1 MKTILLLLLVAALI
15 VFFIAFKQSRLPAML
30 EESFLT
36 MNQTRN
42 AKPVTEGSIA
52 PLCPPGFKFLTDR
65 DGRSICCR
73 GRIDNTEGRCYPKK
87 DNSKIPHVCSLGG
100 EMNDEFG
107 QKIQFCG
114 SMMQSLLS
122 ELAAEN
128 CTRGKPYRATADGI
142 TGFCCAAAPSSAAPQ
157 KCPDSAKSCVVLR
170 DDQNPF
176 EQSNSCG
183 LERFADGATCPAGM
197 RQTILR
203 ATEGEI
209 ESLTVPLCMSTVLPL
224 SKTAPMCI
232 PRNVLNELRRFGKYR
247 NKDFRRWIGNC
258 EIYDKVNVQKT
269 ETPQRV
275 DLTGF

>member
-1 MKTILLLLLVAALI
+1 MDVQSVAVDVLIILKVAAIPRKIL
-15 VFFIAFKQSRLPAML
+15 V
-30 EESFLT
+30 
-36 MNQTRN
+36 
-42 AKPVTEGSIA
+42 
-52 PLCPPGFKFLTDR
+52 KF
-65 DGRSICCR
+65 
-73 GRIDNTEGRCYPKK
+73 
-87 DNSKIPHVCSLGG
+87 PHVCSLGG

-107 QKIQFCG
+107 KKIQFCG

-128 CTRGKPYRATADGI
+128 CTREKPYRATSDGI
-142 TGFCCAAAPSSAAPQ
+142 TGFCCSAAPSSAAPQ
-157 KCPDSAKSCVVLR
+157 KCPDGSKSCVVLK

-247 NKDFRRWIGNC
+247 NKDLRRWIGNC
-258 EIYDKVNVQKT
+258 EIYDKVNIPKNRDAPT
-269 ETPQRV
+269 RRFNRLLIFLYSIRIFNSPTAGNMYI
-275 DLTGF
+275 LTKLILSCFSLRTL